1 MPNPARPDSPRVS
14 LWHPL
19 QGPAPEVRPDTL
31 YVLSGDLD
39 DIPQDF
45 FDSFNEVR
53 RRPASLVVTD
63 RGLLSE
69 LKLRLDSLVYVCEE
83 GLGEDGDGLLTL
95 TEAYAVKDGERL
107 FNKLGEWNV
116 EEKLFEPA
124 SNQVGAY
131 VF

>member
-1 MPNPARPDSPRVS
+1 M
-14 LWHPL
+14 
-19 QGPAPEVRPDTL
+19 
-31 YVLSGDLD
+31 
-39 DIPQDF
+39 
-45 FDSFNEVR
+45 
-53 RRPASLVVTD
+53 VTD
-63 RGLLSE
+63 RGVLSE